1 MVIYRTEW
9 SSIHSVIIVVITKLD
24 DHVIGVCLFITSL
37 ITDRIGGCKVLSPM
51 NHKNYNFFFL
61 KKASNLEV
69 WTLFPWWLKSRL
81 WLVDLNCNFECD
93 WLIELF
99 NNMSKNN
106 LASELVENRS
116 FSTNHDWENCNF
128 YD

>member
-9 SSIHSVIIVVITKLD
+9 SSIHSVIIGVITKLD
-24 DHVIGVCLFITSL
+24 GHVIGVCLFIPSL
-37 ITDRIGGCKVLSPM
+37 ITDRFGQCKVLSPM
-51 NHKNYNFFFL
+51 NHKKYNFFIL
-61 KKASNLEV
+61 KKASNLGV

-99 NNMSKNN
+99 NNMSNNN